1 MGRPK
6 RNILAT
12 VEETLTP
19 PPTLHDTQSIARVT
33 KAAGNN
39 LYDVQLPSGRALL
52 VELPARFRSTI
63 WIKRN
68 GFVVIDMGALADRQN
83 KLDGEIIN
91 VVREEKEWRKMSYWP
106 KEFVKTSS
114 YADVSDDEESTV
126 GKMPPSASDDEP

>member
-1 MGRPK
+1 
-6 RNILAT
+6 
-12 VEETLTP
+12 
-19 PPTLHDTQSIARVT
+19 
-33 KAAGNN
+33 
-39 LYDVQLPSGRALL
+39 LPSGRALL